1 MFLYF
6 PPGADLRSNCRPFI
20 PEELGFPQG
29 AAQAHLELPSA
40 CAPASFAA
48 LSEGFLFLYPSSL
61 AVGPGFL

>member
-6 PPGADLRSNCRPFI
+6 LPGADLRSNSCPFI
-20 PEELGFPQG
+20 PEELGFPQR
-29 AAQAHLELPSA
+29 AAQAHLDLPSA

-48 LSEGFLFLYPSSL
+48 LSEGFLFPHPSSL